1 MSESLAAVFQH
12 VIWSFCYLSV
22 LIGLSAYGIHRY
34 CILYLFL
41 KNRGRTL
48 EPARNFSPFPML
60 TVQLPVF
67 NEYYV
72 IRRLIQA
79 VSKLDYPKEL
89 LQIQILDDST
99 DETRQIAADETE
111 RLKAVGFDIEHIH
124 RSNREGFKAGAL
136 AGGLAVAKGE
146 YIFILDADFVP
157 QPDVLKRSINHF
169 TDPKVGMVQMRWGH
183 LNRNYSLLTKVQ
195 AVFLDGHLLLEQT
208 ARSRSGRF
216 FNFNGT
222 AGIWR
227 KSCIIDAD
235 GWHYDTLTE
244 DLDLSYRAQ
253 LKGWQFVFLPDV
265 IVPAELPA
273 DMNGFKSQQHRWTK
287 GSIQTCKKLL
297 PAVWRAPLPLLI
309 KLEATAHLTS
319 NFGYLLLVF
328 LCVLILPQ
336 SFATSHSALYSWL
349 VDLPIFFATSVSIAL
364 FYLVAQMHL
373 NPRGW
378 LKEIWL
384 FPLTLALAT
393 GMSINNARGV
403 IEAIINRQSE
413 FTRTPKYGIETDRNR
428 PRRVRYVPIKSFLPV
443 LEILFALYFGY
454 CIWNAILL
462 GRWISIPFLM
472 IFFGGFSYVASK
484 SVGVWIQQIG
494 RLLPSPPPSEAA

>member
-1 MSESLAAVFQH
+1 MSESLEAIFH
-12 VIWSFCYLSV
+12 HFIWNFCYLSV
-22 LIGLSAYGIHRY
+22 LLGLSAYGIHRF
-34 CILYLFL
+34 CIIYLFL
-41 KNRGRTL
+41 KNRSKHVLPKEQFATL
-48 EPARNFSPFPML
+48 PRV

-67 NEYYV
+67 NEFYV
-72 IRRLIQA
+72 IRRLIES

-99 DETRQIAADETE
+99 DETRQIAADETV
-111 RLKAVGFDIEHIH
+111 RLKAKGFDIEHIH
-124 RSNREGFKAGAL
+124 RTDRTGFKAGAL
-136 AGGLAVAKGE
+136 AGGMDQASGE
-146 YIFILDADFVP
+146 FIFILDADFVP
-157 QPDVLKRSINHF
+157 GPDVLKKCIDYF
-169 TDPKVGMVQMRWGH
+169 TDDKVGMVQMRWGH

-195 AVFLDGHLLLEQT
+195 AMFLDGHLLLEQT

-253 LKGWQFVFLPDV
+253 MRGWQFVYLPDV
-265 IVPAELPA
+265 TVPAELPV

-297 PAVWRAPLPLLI
+297 PEVWKADLPLLI

-336 SFATSHSALYSWL
+336 SFAAKQSGLYTML
-349 VDLPIFFATSVSIAL
+349 VDIPIFLATSVSIAL
-364 FYLVAQMHL
+364 FYLVAQAHL

-378 LKEIWL
+378 FKEIWL

-403 IEAIINRQSE
+403 IEAILNRHSE
-413 FTRTPKYGIETDRNR
+413 FSRTPKYGISSGRA
-428 PRRVRYVPIKSFLPV
+428 PIRRVRYMPLKSLLPAF
-443 LEILFALYFGY
+443 EILFALYFAY
-454 CIWNAILL
+454 CMWNAVSL
-462 GRWISIPFLM
+462 GHWMSVPFLL
-472 IFFGGFSYVASK
+472 IFLGGFSYVASK
-484 SVGVWIQQIG
+484 SIGFWIEQLFALGQP
-494 RLLPSPPPSEAA
+494 RPAA